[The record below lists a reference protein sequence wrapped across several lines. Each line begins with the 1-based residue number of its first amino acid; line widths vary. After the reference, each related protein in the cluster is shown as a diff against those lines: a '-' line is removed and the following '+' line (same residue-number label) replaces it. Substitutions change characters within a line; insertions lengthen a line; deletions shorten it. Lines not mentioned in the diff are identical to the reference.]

1 VRLAWQSSWQRRR
14 CQKSYDLEGGS
25 GPLQSIVGGDLL
37 ERQTGFLKVEA
48 REKKVLLHG
57 LESILQS
64 TGRVVLPGE
73 AEADPVI
80 IGAEF
85 EDQGVDLRRE

>member
-1 VRLAWQSSWQRRR
+1 
-14 CQKSYDLEGGS
+14 
-25 GPLQSIVGGDLL
+25 
-37 ERQTGFLKVEA
+37 LKVEA